1 VLFSDVPFPLH
12 PLLVTSCTDQTTMLI
27 GIIVAAILSV
37 PLDAGP
43 AASQPTT
50 KKSEPIQMI
59 FWEKQSWES
68 GGPSER
74 LTLWA
79 DGRSEITVRQLGKP
93 RKTRP
98 GWSAREEKP
107 WTVYTKASPYSA
119 EKTRQ
124 KFAAAIAAGIGELR
138 TFPPGYADGSGTL
151 SGVSVDGKL
160 TTTVIPMFLHEGQKD
175 NKGSENHKRFL
186 AVDAILGDFDINA
199 TER

>member
-1 VLFSDVPFPLH
+1 
-12 PLLVTSCTDQTTMLI
+12 MLI

-37 PLDAGP
+37 ALEPGL
-43 AASQPTT
+43 AAAQPTT
-50 KKSEPIQMI
+50 NKSGEIDMI
-59 FWEKQSWES
+59 FWEKQSWKS
-68 GGPSER
+68 GGPSKR

-79 DGRSEITVRQLGKP
+79 DGRSEITVKKSGKP
-93 RKTRP
+93 KKTKP

-107 WTVYTKASPYSA
+107 WTVYTKAPPYSA
-119 EKTRQ
+119 EETRH

-160 TTTVIPMFLHEGQKD
+160 TTIVIPMFLHEGQKD
-175 NKGSENHKRFL
+175 DKGSENHKRFL